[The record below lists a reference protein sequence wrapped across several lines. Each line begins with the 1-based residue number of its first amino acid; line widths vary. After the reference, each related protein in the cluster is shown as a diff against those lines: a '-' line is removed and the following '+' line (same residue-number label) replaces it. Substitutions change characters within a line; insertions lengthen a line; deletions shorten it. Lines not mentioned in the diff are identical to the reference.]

1 MGFPSMTD
9 WSMTMPSEWGMTM
22 PGEMQMGPFSCDMT
36 ENDREF
42 MIMADLPG
50 VQKKDIKIQLRD
62 NSILHITARR
72 EREKI
77 REGEAY
83 SRRERSYG
91 EFSREMTLPA
101 NVDGAKISTR
111 FENGVLEVKM
121 PKVMPKQMAVHD
133 I

>member
-1 MGFPSMTD
+1 
-9 WSMTMPSEWGMTM
+9 M

-62 NSILHITARR
+62 NNILSITARR

-77 REGEAY
+77 TEGETY
-83 SRRERSYG
+83 SRRERSFG
-91 EFSREMTLPA
+91 EFNREMTLPA
-101 NVDGAKISTR
+101 NVEGAKITTR
-111 FENGVLEVKM
+111 FQNGVLEVKLPKTM
-121 PKVMPKQMAVHD
+121 PKNGSYRHHGEVKA
-133 I
+133 